1 MLPPISSARERP
13 VIAQAEAPALLLQHL
28 PAARRGGLAA
38 GQFACALA
46 VGGVVEAIDGA
57 DDVAGAVLDRLDMQ
71 HHGRARA
78 VRPLDHALR
87 PMYRGAGLEDVG
99 HRRRFAGDPPAV
111 EVPPVRAAE
120 ALAVIAD
127 TRGAAP
133 QLGGLA
139 VEPEDAPAGIAG
151 VGSDGQDLQDAR
163 RCVGQGPRIHGL
175 ADGRRSQGSNSL
187 VHQPLPVVLGASGR
201 LVMPLGAGF
210 QASIQHSRMGRNS
223 LVQGTRS
230 SHTCAAS
237 AVATFGFQSGTR
249 IMELLA
255 SFLLRSSHQRAPQG
269 VANFGIGH

>member
-1 MLPPISSARERP
+1 MTSPARSFTGSICSITDVREPSGRSITPSAP
-13 VIAQAEAPALLLQHL
+13 CT
-28 PAARRGGLAA
+28 G
-38 GQFACALA
+38 
-46 VGGVVEAIDGA
+46 
-57 DDVAGAVLDRLDMQ
+57 
-71 HHGRARA
+71 
-78 VRPLDHALR
+78 
-87 PMYRGAGLEDVG
+87 GAGLEDVG

-269 VANFGIGH
+269 VANFGIGALARPPRPMPQLPDCCHNN